1 MDEGTVDL
9 SPYAASLT
17 QADALHL
24 LRRATFHPTWEQS
37 VALTGKSASEATD
50 VLMALNPEIQ
60 LPSWA
65 NDPPAL
71 TQETGPPLWSELQ
84 NWWVGHCTLEI
95 SLRERMMLMWH
106 NIFTSDYRTVY
117 ASQWMVGQSQLIRN
131 QVYNYRGISMD
142 MVGNP
147 AMLRYL
153 NGNQSVKGNPNEN
166 FGREWFELFSLGIG
180 NYTEQDIVEASRAFT
195 GWSISGLE
203 GVYNRQLADLD
214 EKTILGKT
222 GNWEWNDVI
231 DITLETEACS
241 KYIAGRL
248 IRTFVEFYPSDEAI
262 DQIATLIRDND
273 YNLQPVIK
281 TLLSSVYFYTAEL
294 RGALIKDPMQLVIG
308 LATMTAQQN
317 IDPRWVK
324 QAMTSLT
331 MAPFY
336 PPTVQGWSGH
346 HAWITSSTFPN
357 RQRFGESFLDGRVAG
372 SSTKLT
378 DRDGMALDIDL
389 VSVVKQMPDFD
400 DAEKVVGNVALL
412 LLPVPTTAEQRAV
425 LLDIMM
431 AGAPAYT
438 WDIETETA
446 NSRLKLLIQ
455 AIVRMPEYQLT

>member
-9 SPYAASLT
+9 SPYVGALT
-17 QADALHL
+17 QTDALHL

-37 VALTGKSASEATD
+37 IALTGKTAVEALGI
-50 VLMALNPEIQ
+50 LMALDPEIP

-84 NWWVGHCTLEI
+84 NWWVGHCALDI
-95 SLRERMMLMWH
+95 SFRERMVSMWH
-106 NIFTSDYRTVY
+106 NVFTSDYRTVY
-117 ASQWMVGQSQLIRN
+117 ASQWMVGQSQLLRN
-131 QVYNYRGISMD
+131 NVYDYRRISTD

-153 NGNQSVKGNPNEN
+153 NGFQSVKGNPNEN

-180 NYTEQDIVEASRAFT
+180 NYTEHDIVEASRAFT
-195 GWSISGLE
+195 GWSISGHA
-203 GVYNRQLADLD
+203 GVYNRQLADLG

-231 DITLETEACS
+231 DITLAEDACS
-241 KYIAGRL
+241 RFIAGRL
-248 IRTFVEFYPSDEAI
+248 IRTFVEFYPSVEAI
-262 DQIATLIRDND
+262 DQVATLIRDND
-273 YNLQPVIK
+273 YNLQPVLI
-281 TLLSSVYFYTAEL
+281 TLLSSVYFYTNEL

-308 LATMTAQQN
+308 IAAATAQEN
-317 IDPRWVK
+317 IDARWVR
-324 QAMTSLT
+324 QAMSSLT
-331 MAPFY
+331 MEPFY
-336 PPTVQGWSGH
+336 PPTVEGWKGH

-372 SSTKLT
+372 SSTRLT
-378 DRDGMALDIDL
+378 DRNGQPLEIDL
-389 VSVVKQMPDFD
+389 VSVLKTMPNFD
-400 DAEKVVGNVALL
+400 DAELVVENLALL
-412 LLPVPTTAEQRAV
+412 LLPVPTTQEQRAV

-446 NSRLKLLIQ
+446 NNRLKLLVQ